1 MSFSSGSPAGQ
12 RKVRRE
18 GRVRER
24 LAHPARIIATAFAVL
39 VLTGTALLML
49 PFATTDGEAPH
60 VIDALFTATSAA
72 CVTGLAIVDTGG
84 HWSPFGEVVILVL
97 MQVGGLGIMTLA
109 TLVAL
114 VVSRRMGLRHRLL
127 IQAETKALN
136 LADLRRILR
145 AIVTFSLG
153 TEAVVATIL
162 TLRFAL
168 GHDYA
173 WGRAI
178 YHGIFH
184 AVAAFNNGGLALY
197 PDSMSGFVDDPI
209 VSTTI
214 SLAVLLGGIGY
225 LVVFELTRNW
235 RRPREWSV
243 LTKLTLGVSAVLL
256 VGGTAALTIAEW
268 SNPAT
273 FGPLSIGDK
282 LSAGFFAAVMPRSG
296 GLNSVPTGE
305 MTEESLLTQTIL
317 MFIGGGSAS
326 TAGGIKVT
334 TFGLLAFVI
343 WAEMRGETRV
353 HVGRRQI
360 AEANQRQALAIALM
374 SIGIVMSAALA
385 LLHMTDFTAERVLFE
400 VTSAFG
406 TVGLST
412 GITADLGRDGHVL
425 LVVLMFIGRIGPLTL
440 ASALALRERDRRF
453 ELPEE
458 RTIVG

>member
-1 MSFSSGSPAGQ
+1 MSEGSPGAQ
-12 RKVRRE
+12 RKARRE
-18 GRVRER
+18 RRVRER
-24 LAHPARIIATAFAVL
+24 LAHPARIIATAFAVV

-49 PFATTDGEAPH
+49 PFSTADGESPH
-60 VIDALFTATSAA
+60 LIDALFTATSAS
-72 CVTGLAIVDTGG
+72 CVAGLAIVDTGG
-84 HWSPFGEVVILVL
+84 HWSTFGELVILIL

-109 TLVAL
+109 TLIAL

-136 LADLRRILR
+136 LADLRRVLR
-145 AIVTFSLG
+145 AILAFSVG
-153 TEAVVATIL
+153 TELVVASIL

-168 GHDYA
+168 GHDYG

-178 YHGIFH
+178 YHGVFH

-209 VSTTI
+209 VSVTI
-214 SLAVLLGGIGY
+214 ALAVLLGGIGY
-225 LVVFELTRNW
+225 LVVFELTRTW

-243 LTKLTLGVSAVLL
+243 LTKLTLGVSGVLL
-256 VGGTAALTIAEW
+256 VIGVVLITAAEW
-268 SNPAT
+268 SNQAT
-273 FGPLSIGDK
+273 FGPLSVGDK
-282 LSAGFFAAVMPRSG
+282 LSAGFFASVMPRSG

-305 MTEESLLTQTIL
+305 MTSESLLTQTIL
-317 MFIGGGSAS
+317 MFIGGGSAG

-343 WAEMRGETRV
+343 WAEMRGESGV
-353 HVGRRQI
+353 HIGRRRI

-374 SIGIVMSAALA
+374 SIGIVMSAT
-385 LLHMTDFTAERVLFE
+385 LLMLHLTTETFERVLFE

-412 GITADLGRDGHVL
+412 GITPGLGRDAHL
-425 LVVLMFIGRIGPLTL
+425 LLIVLMFIGRIGPLTL